1 MVDVPSAR
9 TGWPGAHFTSS
20 DNGESV
26 RVDNQVALQR
36 ADNTE
41 MLKSTRDPESAMTAA
56 GAVTEI
62 TRDGSTAILL
72 AEDDPVTRMLM
83 TRFLKKAGYEVDAVA
98 DGTEALEH
106 MTKRYY
112 PLLVTD
118 WEMPEMDGIELCKA
132 VRNLQLDGYVYALLL
147 TARNAKEH
155 IIAGLEAGA
164 DDYLV
169 KPVHEPE
176 LVARLNTGRR
186 ILALEHS
193 LRAANERNRILSITD
208 ALTGAF
214 NRRYMMEQLPREL
227 ERCRRYANPLSV
239 IMCDVDHFK
248 QVNDVKGH
256 SAGDDVL
263 QQFVW
268 RMQKSIRATSDW
280 VARIGGE
287 EVRDRAARDRPS
299 GRHVRRRE
307 DPHPHER
314 RAVRDPRGRRGGDQ
328 QFRCGLDR
336 AARPGPR
343 DEVRDAHPRGGSVP
357 LHEQAVGP
365 QPRHGHRDPH
375 GARADGEP
383 FSPPRAAAR

>member
-1 MVDVPSAR
+1 MSAD
-9 TGWPGAHFTSS
+9 PGVVT
-20 DNGESV
+20 DLTQD
-26 RVDNQVALQR
+26 R
-36 ADNTE
+36 
-41 MLKSTRDPESAMTAA
+41 SA
-56 GAVTEI
+56 
-62 TRDGSTAILL
+62 AILL

-98 DGTEALEH
+98 DGTDALEH
-106 MTKRYY
+106 MTQRYY
-112 PLLVTD
+112 PFLVTD

-176 LVARLNTGRR
+176 LIARLNTGRR

-193 LRAANERNRILSITD
+193 LRAANERNRILSVTD
-208 ALTGAF
+208 PLTGAF

-227 ERCRRYANPLSV
+227 ERCRRYGNPLSV

-263 QQFVW
+263 QQFVA
-268 RMQKSIRATSDW
+268 RMQRSIRATSDW
-280 VARIGGE
+280 VARLGGE
-287 EVRDRAARDRPS
+287 EFLIVLPETGFQGAMIVAEKIRAIMTSVPFVTREGDVVATSSFGVASTELHGPDLAMKSETLIRAADQCLYTSKQS
-299 GRHVRRRE
+299 GRN
-307 DPHPHER
+307 
-314 RAVRDPRGRRGGDQ
+314 RATGVEIPTVHAQ
-328 QFRCGLDR
+328 S
-336 AARPGPR
+336 
-343 DEVRDAHPRGGSVP
+343 AHG
-357 LHEQAVGP
+357 
-365 QPRHGHRDPH
+365 
-375 GARADGEP
+375 
-383 FSPPRAAAR
+383 

>member
-1 MVDVPSAR
+1 
-9 TGWPGAHFTSS
+9 
-20 DNGESV
+20 
-26 RVDNQVALQR
+26 
-36 ADNTE
+36 
-41 MLKSTRDPESAMTAA
+41 MTAAA

-62 TRDGSTAILL
+62 TQEGSTAILL

-98 DGTEALEH
+98 DGTDALEH
-106 MTKRYY
+106 MTQRYY
-112 PLLVTD
+112 PFLVTD

-176 LVARLNTGRR
+176 LIARLNTGRR

-193 LRAANERNRILSITD
+193 LRAANERNRILSVTD
-208 ALTGAF
+208 PLTGAF

-227 ERCRRYANPLSV
+227 ERCRRYGNPLSV

-263 QQFVW
+263 QQFVA
-268 RMQKSIRATSDW
+268 RMQRSIRATSDW
-280 VARIGGE
+280 VARLGGE
-287 EVRDRAARDRPS
+287 EFLIVLPETGFQGAMIVAEKIRAIMTSVPFVTREGDVVATSSFGVASTEVHGPDLAMKSETLIRAADQCLYTSKQS
-299 GRHVRRRE
+299 GRN
-307 DPHPHER
+307 
-314 RAVRDPRGRRGGDQ
+314 RATGVEIPTVHAQ
-328 QFRCGLDR
+328 S
-336 AARPGPR
+336 
-343 DEVRDAHPRGGSVP
+343 AHG
-357 LHEQAVGP
+357 
-365 QPRHGHRDPH
+365 
-375 GARADGEP
+375 
-383 FSPPRAAAR
+383 